1 MSNLVPDPGDRSDS
15 QITPSDRDSPDLYF
29 QDLIAQQQNS
39 LTPSTDLDE
48 YKKRLEIIQMAID
61 LSNKKTEIDRKANQD
76 AINLEIA

>member
-1 MSNLVPDPGDRSDS
+1 MSNLVLDPGDRSDS

-48 YKKRLEIIQMAID
+48 YKKRVSCLA
-61 LSNKKTEIDRKANQD
+61 SKAHV
-76 AINLEIA
+76 L